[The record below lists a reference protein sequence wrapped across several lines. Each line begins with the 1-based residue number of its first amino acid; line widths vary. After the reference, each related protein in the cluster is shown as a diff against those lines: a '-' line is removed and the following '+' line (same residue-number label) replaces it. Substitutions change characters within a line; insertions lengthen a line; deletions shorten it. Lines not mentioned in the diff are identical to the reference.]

1 MSVPP
6 QTVRSSPGARNGGPL
21 AASHISLSPFGGKG
35 DQGGRQVLWED
46 GERVF
51 CRGWRLGEDGSRSA
65 VLVVLPLAARPSPSS
80 LDRLAHEHALKE
92 ELDGAWAVRPMEIV
106 RDGGHTM
113 LVLEDVGDFEPL
125 ERLLYAPM
133 EVGSFLRLAIGIA
146 MAVGKVH
153 QRGLVH
159 KDIKPANILLNR
171 TTGEVKLTGFGIA
184 SRYGASARRR
194 ILLRPLPAP

>member
-1 MSVPP
+1 MSAPP
-6 QTVRSSPGARNGGPL
+6 QTVRSPPGARNGGSL
-21 AASHISLSPFGGKG
+21 AASHISLSPFAGKG
-35 DQGGRQVLWED
+35 DQGAGRQILWED
-46 GERVF
+46 GERIY

-65 VLVVLPLAARPSPSS
+65 VLVVLPVDAHPSPSS

-92 ELDGAWAVRPMEIV
+92 ELDGAWAVRPIEIV

-113 LVLEDVGDFEPL
+113 MVLEDVGDFEPL

-146 MAVGKVH
+146 AAVGKVH
-153 QRGLVH
+153 KRGLVH

-184 SRYGASARRR
+184 SRLRRER
-194 ILLRPLPAP
+194 QAPGSS